1 MKKWITS
8 FIKLGDKRT
17 GYRKEQVTCY
27 MHAAAYL
34 IPQMVEKNDN
44 IKQFSGQGKK
54 NLEKLF
60 TSLAVV

>member
-1 MKKWITS
+1 M
-8 FIKLGDKRT
+8 

-27 MHAAAYL
+27 MNAAAHH

-44 IKQFSGQGKK
+44 IKQFCGQGK

-60 TSLAVV
+60 TSLSSCLTSLEIYV